1 MINRQRKINVEKM
14 SNEEL
19 EVLQAKISNK
29 IISIVNNA
37 VNEANKYLNVYGME
51 ARMHLEI
58 GQLGEFSEPKQN
70 GQS

>member
-14 SNEEL
+14 SNEEI
-19 EVLQAKISNK
+19 EALQAKIANK

-58 GQLGEFSEPKQN
+58 GKLGEFLKQKQN

>member
-19 EVLQAKISNK
+19 EALQAKISNK

-58 GQLGEFSEPKQN
+58 GQLGEFSEQKQN

>member
-14 SNEEL
+14 SNEEI
-19 EVLQAKISNK
+19 EALQAKIANK

-58 GQLGEFSEPKQN
+58 GKLGEFSEQKQN

>member
-1 MINRQRKINVEKM
+1 MINRERKVNVEKM

-19 EVLQAKISNK
+19 EALQSKISNK
-29 IISIVNNA
+29 ISSIVNNA
-37 VNEANKYLNVYGME
+37 IKESNKYLNVYGLE

-58 GQLGEFSEPKQN
+58 GKLGEFSEEERN